1 MKVAAIFTGGTI
13 GCAVSTEALALET
26 EAPRRILTDW
36 SSGPGAGSDVEF
48 VVSEPFRI
56 LSEDA
61 TPEHWEHMA
70 RHVRKRVD
78 SKVDAVVVFHGSDTL
93 PWTAAALAFAL
104 RGLPVPLV
112 LVASDLPLDD
122 PAANGPANLAAALS
136 FVREEMLPGVFVV
149 WTHPGEATTVYLGTR
164 LQPADPLDDRFDA
177 PRGLV
182 FGRMDGTRFV
192 RSQSPANPTR
202 EAVVQRRDAMTW
214 SASCKRLETNP
225 QVFARRLLVLPPHPG
240 LDTGRI
246 PLDLG
251 WQGILQ
257 LPYHSGTAS
266 STAGEASVLDLV
278 RRATERNIPFLLGP
292 VSTRAV
298 PYSSTQ
304 ALLEAGAKLVPAMST
319 PAAQA
324 KLMLLLGT
332 QGHLAGLDQDFAFE
346 LVWRVPL

>member
-13 GCAVSTEALALET
+13 GSAVSSDAVALGD
-26 EAPRRILTDW
+26 EAPRRILSDW
-36 SSGPGAGSDVEF
+36 SAGTGAGSDVEF
-48 VVSEPFRI
+48 VVSEPYRI

-61 TPEHWEHMA
+61 TPDHWEHLA
-70 RHVRKRVD
+70 RHVRKRID

-93 PWTAAALAFAL
+93 PWTASALAFAL

-112 LVASDLPLDD
+112 LVAADLPLDD
-122 PAANGPANLAAALS
+122 PASNGPANFAAAMS
-136 FVREEMLPGVFVV
+136 FAREEALPGVFVV
-149 WTHPGEATTVYLGTR
+149 WTHPGEPTKIYLGTR
-164 LQPADPLDDRFDA
+164 LQAADPLDDRFSA

-182 FGRMDGTRFV
+182 FGHMDGTRFV
-192 RSQSPANPTR
+192 RSQNPSNPSR
-202 EAVVQRRDAMTW
+202 EAVVQRRDPMNW
-214 SASCKRLETNP
+214 SASCKRLETSP
-225 QVFARRLLVLPPHPG
+225 QLFARRLLVLPPHPG

-266 STAGEASVLDLV
+266 STPGEASVIDLV
-278 RRATERNIPFLLGP
+278 RRATERNIPFLVGP
-292 VSTRAV
+292 SSVRAV
-298 PYSSTQ
+298 PYSSTR
-304 ALLEAGAKLVPAMST
+304 AILEAGARLVPPMST
-319 PAAQA
+319 PAAQV

-346 LVWRVPL
+346 LV